1 MVTYW
6 IARAKIINN
15 ESYQKY
21 ASKAGDIVE
30 SYGGRFLTRGGDYN
44 IMEGSDH
51 FTRFVIAEFPDK
63 QSAINC
69 FESEEYKK
77 AASNRRNGSG
87 DVDIVFVES
96 N

>member
-30 SYGGRFLTRGGDYN
+30 SYGGRFLTRGGDYQ
-44 IMEGSDH
+44 IMEGTDH

-63 QSAINC
+63 QNSIN
-69 FESEEYKK
+69 
-77 AASNRRNGSG
+77 
-87 DVDIVFVES
+87 
-96 N
+96 

>member
-30 SYGGRFLTRGGDYN
+30 S
-44 IMEGSDH
+44 
-51 FTRFVIAEFPDK
+51 
-63 QSAINC
+63 
-69 FESEEYKK
+69 
-77 AASNRRNGSG
+77 
-87 DVDIVFVES
+87 
-96 N
+96 

>member
-30 SYGGRFLTRGGDYN
+30 SYGGRFLTRGGDYH
-44 IMEGSDH
+44 IMEGTDH
-51 FTRFVIAEFPDK
+51 FTRFIIAEFPDK

-69 FESEEYKK
+69 FESEEYKN